1 MVNDFYQSLKS
12 FDRLNTCIYFKKFNK
27 DKISSVCLQ
36 YSNLLIV
43 QYFCTILHWS
53 RFLVPAMMRRC
64 GMRDTIVYL
73 PQKDTSE
80 KKVVL
85 QNWQIFGTNWMDTGY
100 ACCTPLW
107 FDRYRNLIFKTI
119 VITIL
124 NEMEYFALYGVFF
137 KFTTLKRYTY

>member
-27 DKISSVCLQ
+27 GKIWLQ

-53 RFLVPAMMRRC
+53 RFIVPAITRRC
-64 GMRDTIVYL
+64 GMRDTIL

-100 ACCTPLW
+100 TCCTPLW
-107 FDRYRNLIFKTI
+107 FDRYRNLILKTI

-137 KFTTLKRYTY
+137 FKITTLKRYTY